1 MAFNRQSNLMALCM
15 NQPHKYVLNL
25 DKESAL
31 NIRLDELSKKRE
43 RVLNISSQIDACLKA
58 IDKEI
63 NLLG

>member
-1 MAFNRQSNLMALCM
+1 M